1 MSNIVSF
8 DFSYSFDSRDL
19 LIVMYI
25 AIAIAAI
32 LLLVAFIWFI
42 CKADSLNP
50 NEDDGDEAQT
60 WEDLAEEN
68 RKTVKALKLIMT
80 GIMSLYLPVS
90 RTVFQILACSDN
102 IVSVAQVRACGCQST
117 RATRSSFCMLVLL
130 LLLQEA
136 GVSKIEFGDCWA
148 WDKYAIGVGRWVCHT
163 FHTLCAARY
172 VAGTP
177 FCSSGHW
184 SCWLALS
191 CSCPCSRIARSSRTS
206 PSAALLTPTRS
217 TTKTAGRSR
226 TRTPCSTK
234 M

>member
-102 IVSVAQVRACGCQST
+102 IVSVAQVRASVCGCQST
-117 RATRSSFCMLVLL
+117 RAT
-130 LLLQEA
+130 EA
-136 GVSKIEFGDCWA
+136 HSACWCCCYCYR
-148 WDKYAIGVGRWVCHT
+148 KRE
-163 FHTLCAARY
+163 
-172 VAGTP
+172 
-177 FCSSGHW
+177 
-184 SCWLALS
+184 
-191 CSCPCSRIARSSRTS
+191 
-206 PSAALLTPTRS
+206 
-217 TTKTAGRSR
+217 
-226 TRTPCSTK
+226 
-234 M
+234 